1 MSSQTGGQCCLLLRF
16 TGQRV
21 MDGFG
26 LSPRNIS
33 LEVAKGSPALLQSQR
48 GVSSLL
54 LRGLRGNLA
63 PF

>member
-1 MSSQTGGQCCLLLRF
+1 MSSQTGGQGCLLLQF
-16 TGQRV
+16 TGRRV

-26 LSPRNIS
+26 LSPINIS

-48 GVSSLL
+48 GVFRLL
-54 LRGLRGNLA
+54 LRGLGGSLA